1 MDIFACLM
9 PFPLTSVRS
18 VISSCLRWVRHRAEW
33 LHHHP
38 RLAQRVPP
46 QQELRVAAD
55 GAHPVPHH
63 SGVWRVRD
71 RGKRRRLKKV
81 TLLVSVCLSLSAE
94 IVARRRASPSP
105 VVSKIVQCLPSGVQ
119 IRLRGGA
126 QRLEFGL
133 EAPREVLRRGEARGH
148 HLPAQQHEDRV
159 QVGQHRL
166 QEGLQGS
173 LLLWW
178 AVKVETVRRE
188 RPVYFSRRSK
198 RRLIPFGGACSD
210 FYTKQCVSNFLT
222 L

>member
-1 MDIFACLM
+1 MDIFVCLV
-9 PFPLTSVRS
+9 PFPLKSVLS
-18 VISSCLRWVRHRAEW
+18 LISSCLRWVRHQAEW

-63 SGVWRVRD
+63 SGVWRIRD
-71 RGKRRRLKKV
+71 GRKRGRSKKV
-81 TLLVSVCLSLSAE
+81 MLLVSVCLSERSLSAE
-94 IVARRRASPSP
+94 VVAHRRASPSS

-133 EAPREVLRRGEARGH
+133 EAAREVLRRGEARGH

-178 AVKVETVRRE
+178 AVKAETV
-188 RPVYFSRRSK
+188 SW
-198 RRLIPFGGACSD
+198 LA
-210 FYTKQCVSNFLT
+210 FYTKQLVSTSLA